1 MKAILE
7 KVITQDESTLR
18 AFKYTNERFVTPW
31 HLHPEY
37 ELTYIIKST
46 GSRYVGNNVSDY
58 QPGELVLIGPNLPHC
73 WKDDSTHE
81 DNVESLVLQWPK
93 ELIEPLFSFSDIK
106 YAFKNVE
113 RGILFKNADSLKIKE
128 KMLAI
133 IEANHWERYA
143 KFIALLGEM
152 NQLNEREIL
161 AGESYSYES
170 SKDTNNRIEVVQ
182 NFVEQNFSRKIKLSE
197 IAEELSM
204 TEQSFSR
211 FFSKNMQRPFFV
223 YLNEYRINRVSRL
236 LLETD
241 MQVAEI
247 GYTCGYE
254 SLPFFYQQFKKFK
267 GYSPLGFRKMY
278 RSTLEKL

>member
-1 MKAILE
+1 MKAFLE

-18 AFKYTNERFVTPW
+18 AFKYDDKQFVTPW

-37 ELTYIIKST
+37 ELTYIVKSN
-46 GSRYVGNNVSDY
+46 GSRYVGNNVNDY
-58 QPGELVLIGPNLPHC
+58 HPGELVLLGPNLPHC
-73 WKDDSTHE
+73 WKDDSNDE
-81 DNVESLVLQWPK
+81 DNVESLVFQWPK
-93 ELIEPLFSFSDIK
+93 ELIDPLFSFSDIK
-106 YAFKNVE
+106 YVFQNVD
-113 RGILFKNADSLKIKE
+113 RGILFENPDSINIKE

-143 KFIALLGEM
+143 KFITLLGELH
-152 NQLNEREIL
+152 QLKVKEIL
-161 AGESYSYES
+161 AGESYSYDS
-170 SKDTNNRIEVVQ
+170 SKDTNNRIDIVQ
-182 NFVEQNFSRKIKLSE
+182 NFVEKNFSRKIKLSE
-197 IAEELSM
+197 IAEELNM

-267 GYSPLGFRKMY
+267 VYSPLEFRKMY
-278 RSTLEKL
+278 RKI